1 MKKKWIWWGI
11 YIIAV
16 ILLAVIIYVVP
27 SLMGLLDTTYTIES
41 GTVQVKDSVD
51 DAWIIRD
58 DTVYSAKEDASM
70 DALVK
75 DGTLVKGKSRVAA
88 LKAGGSQTLGPKY
101 MKLSHRLGKS
111 MEASD
116 GTVSSGPAI
125 RMGRSGEIL

>member
-1 MKKKWIWWGI
+1 MIGVELIGRSAYEKEVDLVGNIHNRRNFISGD
-11 YIIAV
+11 YVRGSVAV
-16 ILLAVIIYVVP
+16 
-27 SLMGLLDTTYTIES
+27 MGLLDTAYTIES

-75 DGTLVKGKSRVAA
+75 DGALVKGKSRVAA

-101 MKLSHRLGKS
+101 MKLQ
-111 MEASD
+111 
-116 GTVSSGPAI
+116 P
-125 RMGRSGEIL
+125 